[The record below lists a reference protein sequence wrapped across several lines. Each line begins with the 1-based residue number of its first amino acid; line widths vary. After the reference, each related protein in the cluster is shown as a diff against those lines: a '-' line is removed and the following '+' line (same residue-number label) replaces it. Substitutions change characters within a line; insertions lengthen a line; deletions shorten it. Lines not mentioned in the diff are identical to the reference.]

1 MRWLFAAL
9 TVQCLSGCA
18 LYSSDRQTHFAD
30 AEGRV
35 PTQLF
40 TRLEQQSA
48 SKPWVLKQLGQPMAV
63 NSLGQ
68 GAQVYT
74 WALTRR
80 DISERSVFL
89 VYKSQR
95 TKTQQSFLHLVYSG
109 DELLKHWLDRDGQ
122 VDTKALLNSRDLQ
135 RLAVNNL
142 EKTASAPSVYYP
154 PERPVVTRITPAAE
168 SDE

>member
-1 MRWLFAAL
+1 MRWLYAL
-9 TVQCLSGCA
+9 ITAQCLSGCT
-18 LYSSDRQTHFAD
+18 LYSSDHQTQFAD

-35 PTQLF
+35 PAQLF
-40 TRLEQQSA
+40 SRLGQQSA

-74 WALTRR
+74 WALTRNE
-80 DISERSVFL
+80 ISERSFFL
-89 VYKSQR
+89 LYKSKH
-95 TKTQQSFLHLVYSG
+95 TKNQQNFLHLVYSG
-109 DELLKHWLDRDGQ
+109 DELLKHWLDRDAV

-135 RLAVNNL
+135 RLAVSNL
-142 EKTASAPSVYYP
+142 EKTASAPSNYSP
-154 PERPVVTRITPAAE
+154 PERPVVTRITPATD